1 MINLFDSA
9 WTFIQEESHGT
20 SHDEPAHDVA
30 EHAADAA
37 HASSGLPQLDM
48 ATWPGQLFWLAVTFT
63 VLFIFLWRVILP
75 KIGTA
80 IENRRDRIADDLDA
94 AATLKLQSDE
104 SATEYERLLTEAR
117 SKAHA
122 MAMDNRAAVE
132 SEVAAEAADADEE
145 IAKRQET
152 AEKRIS
158 EMRTVALA
166 NVRDIA
172 IDTTQAIVSELTG
185 TKADAKAVAAAVDA
199 NGTGS

>member
-20 SHDEPAHDVA
+20 SHDEPVHGVA
-30 EHAADAA
+30 EHAAEAA
-37 HASSGLPQLDM
+37 HASGGLPQLDM

-63 VLFIFLWRVILP
+63 VLFIFLWRMILP
-75 KIGTA
+75 KIGMA

-104 SATEYERLLTEAR
+104 SAAEYERLLTEAR

-122 MAMDNRAAVE
+122 MAMDNRTAVE
-132 SEVAAEAADADEE
+132 TEAAAEAADADEE
-145 IAKRQET
+145 IAKRQEA

-158 EMRTVALA
+158 EMRTAALA

-172 IDTTQAIVSELTG
+172 IETTEAIVSELTG
-185 TKADAKAVAAAVDA
+185 TKADSKAVAAAVDA